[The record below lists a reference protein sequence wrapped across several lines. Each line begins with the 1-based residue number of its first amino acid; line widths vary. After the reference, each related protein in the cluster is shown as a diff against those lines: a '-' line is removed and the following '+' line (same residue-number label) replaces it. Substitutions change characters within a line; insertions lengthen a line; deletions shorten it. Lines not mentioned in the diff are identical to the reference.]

1 MCSGLTIHAFKYST
15 VSAGRLDERPDPD
28 FGVAMFRKSIADMVW
43 LMLLTS
49 SVPSSR
55 QGEATWNL
63 EQKGGEGQFHLFRN
77 GRRTH

>member
-1 MCSGLTIHAFKYST
+1 MCSGLMIHAFKYST

-49 SVPSSR
+49 SVCLDWTASSGSCFPSF
-55 QGEATWNL
+55 L
-63 EQKGGEGQFHLFRN
+63 
-77 GRRTH
+77 